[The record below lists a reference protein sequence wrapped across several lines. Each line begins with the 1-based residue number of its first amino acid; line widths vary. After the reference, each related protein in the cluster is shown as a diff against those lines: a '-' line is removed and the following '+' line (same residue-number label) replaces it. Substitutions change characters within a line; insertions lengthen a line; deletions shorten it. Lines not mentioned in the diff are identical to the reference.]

1 MSYIVG
7 LKLLQERQ
15 RQKELQ
21 AVKEAE
27 EARAREEIRRQEE
40 EFARQQLADQERRRR
55 EEERKI
61 RVAEERTRLEALAN
75 QQMQYYQQYENLPPQ
90 GSPKTVPDPRYGQSQ
105 FGPPPPERASSYN
118 SNRNV
123 NARENNIDKYN
134 DGYPTNSSSTFGS
147 SQENNPSK
155 KSVSFNPQVN
165 LEANLGSPTHNT
177 SYQPFQRGYTPPE
190 PQNMS
195 HTNYPQSQ
203 TVPANSE
210 TSPTVNNND
219 VKYRTQENTPTV
231 IGSQEIYRDPRSRI
245 EAKMAN
251 KNKQTSDRL
260 SFRDKMKFFA
270 QEAGEHTPKEKPKAS
285 TSQRR
290 IESQLLYNG
299 Q

>member
-1 MSYIVG
+1 M
-7 LKLLQERQ
+7 
-15 RQKELQ
+15 
-21 AVKEAE
+21 KEAE

-61 RVAEERTRLEALAN
+61 RVAEERTRLEAMAN
-75 QQMQYYQQYENLPPQ
+75 QQNQFYQQYENLPPQ

-118 SNRNV
+118 TNRTV
-123 NARENNIDKYN
+123 NGREPTIDKYN
-134 DGYPTNSSSTFGS
+134 GGYPTNSSSPFGS

-165 LEANLGSPTHNT
+165 LEANLGSPTHNM

-190 PQNMS
+190 QQNMS
-195 HTNYPQSQ
+195 QTNYPQSQ
-203 TVPANSE
+203 SVPDNSVS
-210 TSPTVNNND
+210 SPTVNNND

-251 KNKQTSDRL
+251 KNKQNMDRL

-270 QEAGEHTPKEKPKAS
+270 QEAGEHTPKDKPKAS